1 MTTAVAQWG
10 NSYAIRV
17 PREKLRLAGLAHGDK
32 VDIRVN
38 QQGYLEIIPASETHR
53 RVRPS
58 RLVSYEEL
66 FKDYHGGR
74 LDNRDAWPE
83 DGFEGAELSAWSS

>member
-17 PREKLRLAGLAHGDK
+17 PREQLRLAGLVQGDK

-38 QQGYLEIIPASETHR
+38 QQGYLEIIPAGEAHR

-58 RLVSYEEL
+58 RLMSYEEL
-66 FKDYHGGR
+66 FKDYRGGR
-74 LDNRDAWPE
+74 LDNREAWPD
-83 DGFEGAELSAWSS
+83 DGFEGAEFGAWSS